1 LSGTINGINLG
12 DQEMRGYLHTFAS
25 DARNYIA
32 IGRIPDELGKR
43 VTFLLPLVT
52 PIHWLFA
59 GDTNNN
65 ALNGF
70 SLTGKLFL
78 IMKLEKG
85 IVLLMN
91 HFDFLFKAAY
101 LIVNQI
107 LRLLMKTVTW

>member
-1 LSGTINGINLG
+1 MSGTINGISLG
-12 DQEMRGYLHTFAS
+12 DQEMHGYLHTFAS

-78 IMKLEKG
+78 IK
-85 IVLLMN
+85 
-91 HFDFLFKAAY
+91 KAKK
-101 LIVNQI
+101 INCNF
-107 LRLLMKTVTW
+107 